1 MKLLGD
7 EGVDAAIVARLRADN
22 HDVVSVAELT
32 PGITDEAVL
41 ELANGD
47 ERVLLTTDKA
57 RCRSTQ
63 AMSRAFA
70 GRPKAAKP
78 VNTLTSHDIRGL
90 GQSAARV
97 KVASCGPT
105 AGQRRAAEELM
116 ASRAARGDAS
126 AIDRVYWLV
135 VVESAKHGSSHELP
149 VSVLR
154 HPRPSVVAELS
165 SDVWVSGGNATSLRC
180 QPLPILASHCTTAA
194 RLGDALLSLT
204 CAGSDHGLGH
214 RHVLHQL
221 Q

>member
-78 VNTLTSHDIRGL
+78 VNTLTSHDIAGSASRRQGL
-90 GQSAARV
+90 RWPLAVRQPARD
-97 KVASCGPT
+97 
-105 AGQRRAAEELM
+105 GQRR
-116 ASRAARGDAS
+116 S
-126 AIDRVYWLV
+126 
-135 VVESAKHGSSHELP
+135 
-149 VSVLR
+149 
-154 HPRPSVVAELS
+154 
-165 SDVWVSGGNATSLRC
+165 
-180 QPLPILASHCTTAA
+180 
-194 RLGDALLSLT
+194 
-204 CAGSDHGLGH
+204 
-214 RHVLHQL
+214 
-221 Q
+221 